1 MVEIKKGADNKIS
14 LSSTID
20 MYRRLMKEGRIK
32 KNSAGAQRLQQL
44 ESRLYAYR
52 KWIKLPYA
60 KRRHITSP
68 V

>member
-1 MVEIKKGADNKIS
+1 MVKKNSPDSKIS

-20 MYRRLMKEGRIK
+20 MYKRLMEEGRIK
-32 KNSAGAQRLQQL
+32 KNSAGAQRLEQL
-44 ESRLYAYR
+44 QRRLFAYR